1 MQNVTKQTRI
11 PANLKNP
18 EDPRGQ
24 DLIAP
29 PNAYNLLNLEA
40 GSTLHFG
47 RQPLSVI
54 VGATNILNT
63 RYRDYMNAFRYFA
76 DEPGANMYLKLKLPL
91 IFGKNP
97 PDHYEEVFQ
106 YTKTIA
112 FFAAAAVLTFS
123 ACKKEKNED
132 PDHDHEN
139 ENEEITT
146 VKLTFTNA
154 ATPAEKVI
162 ATWKDLDG
170 SGGTAP
176 QITPIALKANTA
188 YLLSTEL
195 LDERKN
201 PADNVTGEIEEEAD
215 EHRIFHLFFVNANA
229 PVTDSVTTAA
239 TVTPLDKDSKNLPV
253 GLQVHVATKTAFTGY
268 FRMVVRHQ
276 PTGKNGLYGPGS
288 SDAQAEFPIEIK

>member
-1 MQNVTKQTRI
+1 MKKFFTTHK
-11 PANLKNP
+11 
-18 EDPRGQ
+18 
-24 DLIAP
+24 
-29 PNAYNLLNLEA
+29 
-40 GSTLHFG
+40 S
-47 RQPLSVI
+47 
-54 VGATNILNT
+54 
-63 RYRDYMNAFRYFA
+63 
-76 DEPGANMYLKLKLPL
+76 
-91 IFGKNP
+91 
-97 PDHYEEVFQ
+97 
-106 YTKTIA
+106 IA

-123 ACKKEKNED
+123 ACKKEKNE
-132 PDHDHEN
+132 PDDNHEN

-154 ATPAEKVI
+154 AVPAEQVV

-176 QITPIALKANTA
+176 QITPINLKSNTA
-188 YLLSTEL
+188 YLLTTEL

-201 PADNVTGEIEEEAD
+201 PAENITEEVEEEAD

-229 PVTDSVTTAA
+229 VVTDSVTTAA
-239 TVTPLDKDSKNLPV
+239 TVTPLDKDSKNLPI
-253 GLQVHVATKTAFTGY
+253 GLSVHVATKAAFKGY